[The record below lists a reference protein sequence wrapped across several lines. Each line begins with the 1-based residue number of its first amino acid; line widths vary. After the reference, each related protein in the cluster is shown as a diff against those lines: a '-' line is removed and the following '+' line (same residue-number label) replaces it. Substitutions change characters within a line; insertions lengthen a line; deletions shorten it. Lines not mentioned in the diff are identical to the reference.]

1 MAWVSKEAYRAVG
14 HRLADVRKQA
24 GVSQDELAD
33 RLEKPQSFVSA
44 CERGQRR
51 IDLLELVRIAQ
62 VLKRDPREMFA
73 VLVVPPP
80 RV

>member
-1 MAWVSKEAYRAVG
+1 MSKEEYQAAG
-14 HRLADVRKQA
+14 QRLAYMRKQA

-51 IDLLELVRIAQ
+51 IDLLELVRIARA
-62 VLKRDPREMFA
+62 LKRDPREMFA
-73 VLVVPPP
+73 ALVEPSS